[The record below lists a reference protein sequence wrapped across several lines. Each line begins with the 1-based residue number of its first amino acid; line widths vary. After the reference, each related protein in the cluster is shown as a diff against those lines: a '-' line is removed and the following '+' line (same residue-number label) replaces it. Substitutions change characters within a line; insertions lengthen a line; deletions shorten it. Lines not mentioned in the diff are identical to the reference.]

1 MDLDTQIM
9 SLIFSFAYG
18 IIVSYVFNLNYNFI
32 YNTSIL
38 YKIVINI
45 LFSINLGL
53 IYFLLMKVI
62 NHGVIHIYFVL
73 VFLLGFSLFV
83 KRYEFL
89 RPLIKVKENV
99 VIIKKKKKR
108 KWQMILSFFTLYE
121 IFIK

>member
-1 MDLDTQIM
+1 MDLDTQIL
-9 SLIFSFAYG
+9 SIIFSFIYG
-18 IIVSYVFNLNYNFI
+18 IVVSYIYNLNYNFI
-32 YNTSIL
+32 YNTSTL

-45 LFSINLGL
+45 LFCINLGL
-53 IYFLLMKVI
+53 IYFLLIRVI

-83 KRYEFL
+83 TKYEFL

-108 KWQMILSFFTLYE
+108 K
-121 IFIK
+121 

>member
-32 YNTSIL
+32 YKTSIL

-53 IYFLLMKVI
+53 IYFLLMKAI

-83 KRYEFL
+83 RKYEFL

-99 VIIKKKKKR
+99 VIIKKKKKENDR
-108 KWQMILSFFTLYE
+108 WFCHFL
-121 IFIK
+121 